1 MIKRPILARTG
12 SCKTNTL
19 RRPRSSFFLSFF
31 LNSLVILAA
40 SRRYVDVSI
49 CGYGTK
55 WSHDLQEVAIV
66 LELKDYKGKG
76 LAKTNNHTQKTNP
89 PLQTPLYLPIPF
101 LYVNDFV
108 SAPVRT

>member
-19 RRPRSSFFLSFF
+19 RRPRSSFFSSFFLSFF

-76 LAKTNNHTQKTNP
+76 LANAFVP
-89 PLQTPLYLPIPF
+89 PYS
-101 LYVNDFV
+101 V
-108 SAPVRT
+108 SIR